1 MYSYPALI
9 HTKFPKVTTSIFTR
23 MSQLAREEGALNL
36 SQGFPEMQPPVE
48 LVKAVGNAIVS
59 GYNQYAPMQ
68 GLLTLREQIAHKME
82 QLYSATYDPDTEI
95 TIVPGATIGIYAAL
109 ASMLKPRDEVIIFE
123 PAYDSY
129 APAIEA
135 NGAVP
140 ISIVLNYPDYKPDW
154 KEVSKLCGPRTKA
167 IIINSPHNPTG
178 SIWTAQDMMKL
189 EKLVKERDIFIVSD
203 EVYEH
208 IIFEGREHQSVSRFP
223 GLANRAFVVFS
234 FGKTYHVT
242 GWKMGYVLAPKELTA
257 EFRKIYQ
264 YMAFAANTPM
274 QHAFVDI
281 MQHPEYYLGI
291 GDIFEQKRNVF
302 LDGLRASRFKFKPS
316 KGTYFQLLDYSKIS
330 DMKDE
335 DFAIH
340 LTKEHK
346 IATIPVSSFYRKKN
360 NVNLLRVC
368 FAKSDESL
376 QKAIEILCRI

>member
-9 HTKFPKVTTSIFTR
+9 NTKFPKVTTSIFTR

-36 SQGFPEMQPPVE
+36 SQGFPEMEPPKD
-48 LVKAVGNAIVS
+48 LVKAVGSAIVS

-68 GLLTLREQIAHKME
+68 GLLSLREQIAQKME
-82 QLYSATYDPDTEI
+82 HLYSATYDPDTEI

-135 NGAVP
+135 NGAIT
-140 ISIVLNYPDYKPDW
+140 ISIALKYPDYKPDW

-178 SIWTAQDMMKL
+178 SIWSAQDMMKL

-242 GWKMGYVLAPKELTA
+242 GWKMGYVLAPRELAA

-264 YMAFAANTPM
+264 YMAFAANTPI

-281 MQHPEYYLGI
+281 MQQPELYLGI
-291 GDIFEQKRNVF
+291 GDLFEQKRNVF

-335 DFAIH
+335 DFAIY

-360 NVNLLRVC
+360 NETLLRVC